1 MANYT
6 PNNNDKTQLSNQLL
20 ASGLNQTELN
30 KFITQLNGERIPV
43 SYELVNAN
51 QLSRIT
57 PGTDVVFVEGGG
69 TINLSNF
76 PTTVVNDLN
85 ALIFNTNSAVN
96 LRLPTLFG
104 GTVVLGGGNDSV
116 VNVGSRAV
124 QITSGAGD
132 DSVTTSNGSDTINAG
147 EGNDVINAG
156 NGSNMVRAGEG
167 NNRVI
172 TGSGADT
179 VTAGAGDDT
188 ISTGAGNDL
197 ISAGDGNNIID
208 AGTGNNTVI
217 TGTGKDTVTTG
228 TGNDSINSG
237 AGDDSINSGSGND
250 SVNAGA
256 GNDSINTGAGN
267 DSVTAGAGNDTIN
280 TGAGNDA
287 IVISNDIGNNIITL
301 DGGLGLDKLFLSDL
315 NAQVSSV
322 QAVGRNGLVIG
333 LTDHTT
339 LHVSNVET
347 FAVDFNHNGVIDG
360 ASETV
365 TLTGL
370 LNHNFI

>member
-6 PNNNDKTQLSNQLL
+6 PTSKDIADMSNYLL

-30 KFITQLNGERIPV
+30 RFMTQLNNERVPV
-43 SYELVNAN
+43 RYDALNAN
-51 QLSRIT
+51 QLGSIT
-57 PGTDVVFVEGGG
+57 PGTDVVFVQGGG
-69 TINLSNF
+69 SITLTNSP
-76 PTTVVNDLN
+76 PTVANDLN

-96 LRLPTLFG
+96 LQLPTLFG
-104 GTVVLGGGNDSV
+104 GTVVFGGGNDV
-116 VNVGSRAV
+116 VTTRGSKAL
-124 QITSGAGD
+124 QITAGAGND
-132 DSVTTSNGSDTINAG
+132 TVTTSNGSDTIDAG

-156 NGSNMVRAGEG
+156 NGSNAVRAGEG

-172 TGSGADT
+172 TGTGADT

-197 ISAGDGNNIID
+197 ISAGDGNNSID
-208 AGTGNNTVI
+208 AGAGNNTVI

-228 TGNDSINSG
+228 TGHDSINSG

-256 GNDSINTGAGN
+256 GNDSINTGAGH

-280 TGAGNDA
+280 TGVGNDSV
-287 IVISNDIGNNIITL
+287 VISNDIGNNIITI
-301 DGGLGLDKLFLSDL
+301 DGGAGIDKLFLSDL

-322 QAVGRNGLVIG
+322 QAIGRNGLVIG